1 MSAAARARRAK
12 SALLSL
18 GTALALGACAGAPA
32 RPAQVAAAADRVDV
46 TFDGAPFCGYRPTGG
61 RRPVIWPLFAP
72 SGAAVTRAFPFAQ
85 VDGEP
90 RDHPHHESLWFAV
103 ADANGV
109 DFDAGDGRIVE
120 VQQELDPA
128 RGAVRGVSVWRD
140 AAGREVA
147 RDFHRVGFAGGDG
160 WRIVD
165 LDVTVMASNGGLR
178 LGGRAGTLGLR
189 LHPAL
194 SLRSGARARTAD
206 GREGAA
212 TFGARSRW
220 VACSGE
226 FQGRRVTV
234 AVFDHPQNPGHPV
247 AWNARDYGL
256 LTAQPFAGAAAGET
270 TALDLPAG
278 AQVPFR
284 YRVWIG
290 EGEDWVDR
298 VDDAWSDWVAGG

>member
-1 MSAAARARRAK
+1 MSAAGRARWAA
-12 SALLSL
+12 SV
-18 GTALALGACAGAPA
+18 ALALCACAGAPA

-46 TFDGAPFCGYRPTGG
+46 TFDGAPFCAYRPTGG
-61 RRPVIWPLFAP
+61 RRPVVWPLFAP

-90 RDHPHHESLWFAV
+90 RDHPEHESLWFAV
-103 ADANGV
+103 AFANGV
-109 DFDAGDGRIVE
+109 DFDGGAGRIVE

-128 RGAVRGVSVWRD
+128 LGVVRGVSVWRD
-140 AAGREVA
+140 GAGREVA
-147 RDFHRVGFAGGDG
+147 RDFHRLAFAGGDS
-160 WRIVD
+160 WRTVD
-165 LDVTVMASNGGLR
+165 LDVTVLASNGGLR

-194 SLRSGARARTAD
+194 SLRGGARFRTAD
-206 GREGAA
+206 GQEGPA

-220 VACSGE
+220 VACSAE
-226 FQGRRVTV
+226 LQGRRVTV

-256 LTAQPFAGAAAGET
+256 LAAQPFAGPAAGET

-278 AQVPFR
+278 GQVPFR
-284 YRVWIG
+284 YRVLIG
-290 EGEDWVDR
+290 EGEDWMDR
-298 VDDAWSDWVAGG
+298 VDDAWRDWADGG